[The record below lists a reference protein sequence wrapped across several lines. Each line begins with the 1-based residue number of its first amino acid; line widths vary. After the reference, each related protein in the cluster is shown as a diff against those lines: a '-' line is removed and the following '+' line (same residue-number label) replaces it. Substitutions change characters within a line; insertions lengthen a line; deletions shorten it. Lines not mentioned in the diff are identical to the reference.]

1 MVDERFCSPRR
12 LGHRESLQNV
22 GGRLGPVVRAMSQK
36 GETRKTQ
43 VARARR
49 LLGTTHV
56 REDLFD
62 ETEVRFL
69 VKLLVKDDDR
79 SRTLE
84 AVSGHLHLVHRVRV
98 QDVEPDRGPVRSLCG
113 PEVQVVVLPPR
124 FEKEGVVARRE
135 VAQFVD
141 RREVVL
147 VFEFR
152 LCSRFHGSSE
162 SAFSLERS
170 VRVRGPGTDPFWRGG
185 GGRASPS

>member
-1 MVDERFCSPRR
+1 
-12 LGHRESLQNV
+12 
-22 GGRLGPVVRAMSQK
+22 MSQK

-43 VARARR
+43 VARA
-49 LLGTTHV
+49 TTHV
-56 REDLFD
+56 RKDLFD
-62 ETEVRFL
+62 EAEVRFL

-84 AVSGHLHLVHRVRV
+84 AVARHLHLVHRVRV
-98 QDVEPDRGPVRSLCG
+98 EDVEPDRGPVRGLCG

-152 LCSRFHGSSE
+152 LCYTFPRVLRVSFQSREECKSE
-162 SAFSLERS
+162 
-170 VRVRGPGTDPFWRGG
+170 GTGD
-185 GGRASPS
+185 